1 MPDKTSSPATIL
13 AEIASLREQLE
24 RHNSLYHTHDSP
36 EIPDADY
43 DALLARLVQLET
55 QYDVDT
61 AGSPSQRV
69 GASPLA
75 GFEQIKHEQAICTG
89 LVHMSVPGRSGL
101 NVRFHPHLTIGQ
113 HINDHDMV

>member
-1 MPDKTSSPATIL
+1 MPDKTSAPATIL

-75 GFEQIKHEQAICTG
+75 GFEQIKHEQAMLSLDKVFG
-89 LVHMSVPGRSGL
+89 ADDLRAFEARLLKRVDSESPVNYS
-101 NVRFHPHLTIGQ
+101 
-113 HINDHDMV
+113 